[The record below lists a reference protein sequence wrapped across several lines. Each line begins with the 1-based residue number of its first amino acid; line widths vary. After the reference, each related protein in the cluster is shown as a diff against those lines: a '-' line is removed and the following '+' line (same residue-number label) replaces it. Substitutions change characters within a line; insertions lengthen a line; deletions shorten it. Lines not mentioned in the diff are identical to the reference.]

1 MRWWQVLNIE
11 LERMSSRGSANWSDL
26 LRDGRWGEEV
36 AEAEAVD
43 QPGEDR
49 VVRPPLAPH
58 SCLLTAP
65 VPVGGN
71 QFHLRF

>member
-11 LERMSSRGSANWSDL
+11 LERMSAHWSDL
-26 LRDGRWGEEV
+26 LRGGRWGEEV

-49 VVRPPLAPH
+49 VVRPPLASH
-58 SCLLTAP
+58 RALTAP
-65 VPVGGN
+65 VPVS
-71 QFHLRF
+71 FI